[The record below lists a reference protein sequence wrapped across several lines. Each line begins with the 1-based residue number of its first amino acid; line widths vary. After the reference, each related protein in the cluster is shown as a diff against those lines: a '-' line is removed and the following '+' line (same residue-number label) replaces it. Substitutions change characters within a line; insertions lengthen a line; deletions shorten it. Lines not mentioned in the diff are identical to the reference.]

1 MYEIK
6 LHKKITKISKII
18 IDKIEF
24 KRNQIKLNQNK
35 MTSHEGVKDVYEI
48 IASHFDTKRTTQW
61 DWVETFLDK
70 FEPNSLVYDVG
81 CGPGRNIREGM
92 IGVDNCENF
101 IKICKSKNKNVVMG
115 NMTELPLET
124 GSGVGMICIAA
135 FHHLNNPSDRLKA
148 LMEFKRVLKVGSRIM
163 ISVWSINQSHAGKGN
178 RKLTFQYGD
187 NIVPWNHKGTIY
199 NRYYYIFEIN
209 EIKELFEKNGL
220 KLIEHFWN
228 HGNEI
233 YILES
238 S

>member
-1 MYEIK
+1 MS
-6 LHKKITKISKII
+6 T
-18 IDKIEF
+18 DF
-24 KRNQIKLNQNK
+24 
-35 MTSHEGVKDVYEI
+35 GVKDVYEI
-48 IASHFDTKRTTQW
+48 IASNFDNKRHSQW
-61 DWVETFLDK
+61 DWIETFLDT
-70 FEPNSLVYDVG
+70 FPTNSLVYDIG

-101 IKICKSKNKNVVMG
+101 IKICKSKNKNVILG
-115 NMTELPLET
+115 NMTNLPLES
-124 GSGVGMICIAA
+124 GSGVGIICIAA
-135 FHHLNNPSDRLKA
+135 FHHLNNPSDRLMA
-148 LMEFKRVLKVGSRIM
+148 LMEFKRVLKAGSQIM

-178 RKLTFQYGD
+178 RKLTFHYGD
-187 NIVPWNHKGTIY
+187 NNVPWNNNGMIY

-209 EIKELFEKNGL
+209 EIKELFEKAGL